1 MSLRDLR
8 FRTIAAKSGSIMP
21 EVIDAAAGGS
31 EETPVAVMTEC
42 DLAGLGRGRH
52 RRPPSKNSWPL
63 SGGEPRVPCIARA
76 KLSSTATGSLERFSG
91 SLH

>member
-1 MSLRDLR
+1 
-8 FRTIAAKSGSIMP
+8 MP

-63 SGGEPRVPCIARA
+63 SGGEP
-76 KLSSTATGSLERFSG
+76 S
-91 SLH
+91 SLHRARETFVDGDGFPGTFLRIAALSRVSDSSK